1 MIGFAEGDN
10 HQTELEALRHE
21 NARLRATVYAVR
33 RELDAIHC
41 STSWRLTAP
50 LRMARYAVDA
60 ARRWRL
66 GSSVSLALDED
77 GYRQWLRLDDDDRQ
91 RRAPGLKTRLTSA
104 KPARVSVLMVVHD
117 DPAKIIDTTVA
128 ALRAQYLHDWQ
139 LCIVDAASTAAHV
152 AGMLA
157 ALTDDPR
164 IRVRRQDKPAFAMAQ
179 LAAWAMSNG
188 DLIGLLHPGEC
199 LSPDALAE
207 FALLFHD
214 QPKVALAYA
223 DEDRIDEAGR
233 RSEPRF
239 KGGWS
244 PDLLLADP
252 RAIGRPWVMRR
263 SVLDAAGGFIDR
275 FEGAEEYDLLLRT
288 ARLLALDRVAHLP
301 RVLMHTPPPVRTS
314 TTGAAMAA
322 LEAARFEDPGARLL
336 RQPDGHWFEWSH
348 RPACVSVIIP
358 TRDRSDLLAAAAAAV
373 LAEEGVELE
382 LLIVDNDSQEDETA
396 RLFAKLRED
405 PRVRIL
411 SMPGPFNW
419 SVLNNAAAAQARGD
433 VLLLLNNDIA
443 AIDKNWLAPL
453 AAEAM
458 RPAIGIVGGQ
468 LFYPDDTVQH
478 AGIWFGRGG
487 VPLHLLRHAE
497 RDDMGYLGQLALPH
511 NLLAVTG
518 ACLAIRRA
526 VFDEIGGLD
535 DRFPVAFNDVD
546 LCLRSIQ
553 AGYRV
558 LWTPHIRLRHLEA
571 ASRGDPGSGARQPA
585 EQQAFAQFRDLW
597 GARIGHDPY
606 FNANLDIGASGR
618 LTLVHPPRPA

>member
-1 MIGFAEGDN
+1 MVGFAEGDN
-10 HQTELEALRHE
+10 CQTELEALRHE
-21 NARLRATVYAVR
+21 NARLRAMVYAVR
-33 RELDAIHC
+33 RDLDAIHR
-41 STSWRLTAP
+41 STSWRLTTP

-60 ARRWRL
+60 FRRWRL
-66 GSSVSLALDED
+66 GSSVSLALDEG
-77 GYRQWLRLDDDDRQ
+77 GYGQWLRLDDDDRR
-91 RRAPGLKTRLTSA
+91 RRAPRLKTQLTSA
-104 KPARVSVLMVVHD
+104 KPARVSLLMVVRD
-117 DPAKIIDTTVA
+117 EPAEVIETSVE
-128 ALRAQYLHDWQ
+128 ALRAQCLHDWQ

-157 ALTDDPR
+157 VLTDDPR
-164 IRVRRQDKPAFAMAQ
+164 IRARRQDTPDFAMARLTA
-179 LAAWAMSNG
+179 LAMADG
-188 DLIGLLHPGEC
+188 DLIGLLHPGES
-199 LSPDALAE
+199 LAPDALAE

-214 QPKVALAYA
+214 RANVALAYA
-223 DEDRIDEAGR
+223 DEDRLDETGG

-252 RAIGRPWVMRR
+252 GAIGRPWLMRR
-263 SVLDAAGGFIDR
+263 AVLDAAGGFIGR
-275 FEGAEEYDLLLRT
+275 FEGAEEYDLLLRA
-288 ARLLALDRVAHLP
+288 ARLLAQDRVAHLP

-314 TTGAAMAA
+314 TNGVAQAA

-358 TRDRSDLLAAAAAAV
+358 TRDRADLLAAAAAAV
-373 LAEEGVELE
+373 LSEQGVELE
-382 LLIVDNDSQEDETA
+382 LIIADNNSQEDETA
-396 RLFAKLRED
+396 RLFARLRED
-405 PRVRIL
+405 PRVRVL

-419 SVLNNAAAAQARGD
+419 SVLNNAAAAVARGD

-458 RPAIGIVGGQ
+458 RPAIGIVGAK

-478 AGIWFGRGG
+478 AGMWFGQGG
-487 VPLHLLRHAE
+487 VPLHLLRQAE
-497 RDDMGYLGQLALPH
+497 RDDIGYLGQLALPH

-535 DRFPVAFNDVD
+535 ERFPVAFNDVD
-546 LCLRSIQ
+546 LCLRTIQ

-558 LWTPHIRLRHLEA
+558 LWTPHVRLRHLEA
-571 ASRGDPGSGARQPA
+571 ASRGDPDSDARQAA

-597 GARIGHDPY
+597 GARLGRDPY

-618 LTLVHPPRPA
+618 LTLVHPQRPA